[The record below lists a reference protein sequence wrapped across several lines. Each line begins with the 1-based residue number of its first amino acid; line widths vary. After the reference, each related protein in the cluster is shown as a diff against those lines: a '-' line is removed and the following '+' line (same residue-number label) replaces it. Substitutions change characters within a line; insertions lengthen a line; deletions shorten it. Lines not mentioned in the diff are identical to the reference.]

1 MGTQVWTPKT
11 GTLPDTTTT
20 TCSSPT
26 NWSNSARNHL
36 KVAVQRS
43 SIAIRAKCS
52 YECLRNGFPGD
63 ISVQSLTGKVC
74 VLNRQRVSC
83 GKDGRSS
90 LKSSTA
96 WETTPLRRST
106 RSNFGQRRSVVVCSR
121 RVVHEHDQV
130 GGSQVWSRA
139 SSHGDSPPRTGWRIP
154 WALQTALTT
163 ELGQIQGTA
172 EAIQQKAE
180 EAKRA
185 SWLIY
190 KLGAANWGSKNTA
203 RSRKSLVRQESSS
216 LIAGGSGS
224 CAFYD

>member
-11 GTLPDTTTT
+11 GTLPDTTTII
-20 TCSSPT
+20 CSSPT

-106 RSNFGQRRSVVVCSR
+106 RSNFGQRRSAWSACQDARGHREQTPRQTSDIIVDRECATYQEERKR
-121 RVVHEHDQV
+121 RCRVAPDLSAIGKRE
-130 GGSQVWSRA
+130 RLA
-139 SSHGDSPPRTGWRIP
+139 S
-154 WALQTALTT
+154 LQ
-163 ELGQIQGTA
+163 GC
-172 EAIQQKAE
+172 
-180 EAKRA
+180 
-185 SWLIY
+185 
-190 KLGAANWGSKNTA
+190 TA
-203 RSRKSLVRQESSS
+203 RVGAVQS
-216 LIAGGSGS
+216 
-224 CAFYD
+224 